1 MTTPLFMRDV
11 SLTLKLV
18 TGGTTRA
25 EHNCEAH
32 LAEVVTNPGDDVEYA
47 TLCANGS
54 FKSQGSPTFDLHIVA
69 AQDWSSTGLARFL
82 WDNQGQLAEFQYQAH
97 GLAAV
102 PPTASAPG
110 MAGVV
115 TLVGPSYGGERD
127 TYAELDVTMPC
138 QSKPT
143 LAVSA
148 FPTLDEAGLVVY
160 EGEEELAEAAV

>member
-1 MTTPLFMRDV
+1 
-11 SLTLKLV
+11 
-18 TGGTTRA
+18 
-25 EHNCEAH
+25 
-32 LAEVVTNPGDDVEYA
+32 
-47 TLCANGS
+47 
-54 FKSQGSPTFDLHIVA
+54 
-69 AQDWSSTGLARFL
+69 
-82 WDNQGQLAEFQYQAH
+82 
-97 GLAAV
+97 
-102 PPTASAPG
+102 